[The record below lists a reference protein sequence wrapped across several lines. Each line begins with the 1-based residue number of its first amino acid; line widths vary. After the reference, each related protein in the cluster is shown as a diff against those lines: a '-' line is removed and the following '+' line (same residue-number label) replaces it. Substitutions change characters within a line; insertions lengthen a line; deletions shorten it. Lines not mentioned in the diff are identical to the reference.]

1 MKFLKHISSTPI
13 KFAAIGPVLLCLLM
27 ARTIAAA
34 DVLDN
39 DPNLV
44 LHFDFE
50 SQPTNGVVLDT
61 SGYGNDGYQFNQTNL
76 LAYTNGVF
84 GGTAAQ
90 FSYVGV
96 MLNDPPQ
103 VYPFSQYIAVTNLRG
118 FAYLTNG
125 TISFF
130 AQFAPNTNNGIYML
144 DSGYNVL
151 YQGAQASN
159 SWTLGRNYQHNLSF
173 WVFPGSGGYNTIVSW
188 PNDAPSA
195 DYSTARM
202 HLYTVT
208 LDCVSNTAVAYYDG
222 SPYKTNAIGVPWLRI
237 FGSKALPW
245 LCIGAMAHAGTPQWG
260 DDPYPN
266 TAFFAGQLDD
276 LRIYNRT
283 LSAAEVKAL
292 YQNARTVIAQM
303 TAPQVL
309 QISWFGQS
317 NVSYQ
322 VESCA
327 DLSGTIWSP
336 LGTPVLSSGKADSVS
351 NALDSG
357 IGFYRVRPVP

>member
-1 MKFLKHISSTPI
+1 MTLLRLTSSI
-13 KFAAIGPVLLCLLM
+13 AVVCLLM
-27 ARTIAAA
+27 MRSSAVA

-44 LHFDFE
+44 LHYNFE
-50 SQPTNGVVLDT
+50 SQPTNGVVVDT
-61 SGYGNDGYQFNQTNL
+61 SGYGNNGYQYNQTNL

-103 VYPFSQYIAVTNLRG
+103 VYPFSQYIAVTNLNG
-118 FAYLTNG
+118 FGYLTNG

-144 DSGYNVL
+144 DSGYDVR

-173 WVFPGSGGYNTIVSW
+173 WVYPSAGSYTTLVSW
-188 PNDAPSA
+188 PNDAPSS
-195 DYSTARM
+195 DYSTTRM

-208 LDCVSNTAVAYYDG
+208 LDCVSNSAVAYYDG
-222 SPYKTNAIGVPWLRI
+222 APYMTNTIVVPWLRI
-237 FGSKALPW
+237 FGSKTLPW
-245 LCIGAMAHAGTPQWG
+245 MCIGAMAHAGTPQWG
-260 DDPYPN
+260 DDKYPN
-266 TAFFAGQLDD
+266 AAFFAGQLDD

-283 LSAAEVKAL
+283 LSAAEVKML
-292 YQNARTVIAQM
+292 YQNARTVTAQM
-303 TAPQVL
+303 IDSQSL

-327 DLSGTIWSP
+327 DLSTALWSAVGNP
-336 LGTPVLSSGKADSVS
+336 ILSSGKADSIS
-351 NALDSG
+351 NAFGNGL
-357 IGFYRVRPVP
+357 GFYRVRPVP